1 MSNPEHFR
9 KPAKGPS
16 PSAADD
22 IADWDALVV
31 GSLDRA
37 TATAEKWRTGLA
49 GFVTIVTSVL
59 LLKGPDSQ
67 KIERPW
73 NFLVIGLLVIGAGL
87 LVGGLW
93 HALSASAP
101 RSRSQNYS
109 DIVDRYG
116 TVRAYSIAVANSIYT
131 SLERAKLLVIAA
143 LAVFGMGIVAWWLVP
158 QTTEKPKTTVVSV
171 TTPNGGTT
179 CGILVDSGSGDVTI
193 RPDGSPTS
201 TSVPLR
207 EVTSVKLVER
217 CGAGK

>member
-1 MSNPEHFR
+1 MSAPERFR
-9 KPAKGPS
+9 KPAKAPS
-16 PSAADD
+16 PSATRD
-22 IADWDALVV
+22 IAEWDTLVA

-73 NFLVIGLLVIGAGL
+73 NFLVIGLFVIGAGL

-101 RSRSQNYS
+101 QSRSQNYS
-109 DIVDRYG
+109 DIVERYG

-131 SLERAKLLVIAA
+131 SLERAKLLVISA

-158 QTTEKPKTTVVSV
+158 QTAEKPKPAVVSV
-171 TTPNGGTT
+171 TTSNGGST
-179 CGILVDSGSGDVTI
+179 CGVLVNSGSGEVTI
-193 RPDGSPTS
+193 QPEGSPAS
-201 TSVPLR
+201 TVAPLR
-207 EVTSVKLVER
+207 EVTSLKLIDQ